1 MSKPTSLIIEDDKDV
16 AELYSHVLESLG
28 LATEIV
34 ATGEAALAR
43 LAASVPALVLLDLN
57 LPSNVSGAE
66 VLRHIRADRRLVDTR
81 VVVATGHPDLADA
94 VRAEADL
101 VLLKPI
107 DVTQLSDF
115 VARLRQNR

>member
-1 MSKPTSLIIEDDKDV
+1 MGKPTALIIEDDRDV
-16 AELYSHVLESLG
+16 AELYSHVVESAG

-43 LAASVPALVLLDLN
+43 LAVRVPAFVLLDLN
-57 LPSNVSGAE
+57 LPSSVSGAD
-66 VLRHIRADRRLVDTR
+66 VLHHIRADRRLVDTR

-107 DVTQLSDF
+107 DVAQLSGF
-115 VARLRQNR
+115 VARLRQKG